1 MPNDVLCYGDIALD
15 NVMHVSHF
23 PTPERSVVF
32 HRESYHIGGTI
43 CNSAVCLASW
53 GVPTTMALS
62 YDLGED
68 DYADQLLKL
77 LSAFPALD
85 LSLVRRSPNTVTPY
99 CRVLVIP
106 DGERALLNYRYS
118 EKADHELSIDL
129 HRGEKY
135 LIASI
140 YGLARRFA
148 ALRAFRERGV
158 TTVMGDIYWPDYPDL
173 REIDIIINSASTL
186 RGMDAAVDVR
196 AATHALQQASGGIV
210 ITTDGDGPVYTVDR
224 DGSWSIVQPYPVKA
238 VDTTGAGDAFRGGIV
253 YGLLQG
259 WNLIDAVRWACAAG
273 AIIVQQVGATNTAT
287 VEQTFALM
295 EQVRLVEQGE

>member
-85 LSLVRRSPNTVTPY
+85 LSLARRSPNTVTPY

-173 REIDIIINSASTL
+173 REIDIIINSASTPPTAMGQSRRL
-186 RGMDAAVDVR
+186 TGTEAGQSSSLTRSRPSIPPGRGMPSAAASSMGCCR
-196 AATHALQQASGGIV
+196 AGT
-210 ITTDGDGPVYTVDR
+210 
-224 DGSWSIVQPYPVKA
+224 
-238 VDTTGAGDAFRGGIV
+238 
-253 YGLLQG
+253 
-259 WNLIDAVRWACAAG
+259 
-273 AIIVQQVGATNTAT
+273 
-287 VEQTFALM
+287 
-295 EQVRLVEQGE
+295 